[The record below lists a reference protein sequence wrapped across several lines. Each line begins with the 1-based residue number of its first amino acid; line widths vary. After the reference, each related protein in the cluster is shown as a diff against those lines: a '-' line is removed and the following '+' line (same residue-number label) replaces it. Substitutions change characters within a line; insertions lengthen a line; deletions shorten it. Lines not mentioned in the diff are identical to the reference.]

1 MNKKIE
7 DYLHLYLGCEVK
19 VLDIDGQTFTDKVE
33 SVHDNKS
40 GKGFSIYEFGDCPFD
55 NHEEY
60 YQRIMPIL
68 RPLSDMTDGEKI
80 FIISNYIKPGWTG
93 KQLLEDNEDDW
104 AMRVRHIEHGEKS
117 VYVSKKKFEPWLLK
131 YLLSKGFDLFGL
143 IEAGL
148 AIETPSLLTNQ
159 VK

>member
-1 MNKKIE
+1 MKKIE
-7 DYLHLYLGCEVK
+7 DYLHLYLGCECKYRTTAIENAQWGWGIVD
-19 VLDIDGQTFTDKVE
+19 VRTLH
-33 SVHDNKS
+33 SVYT
-40 GKGFSIYEFGDCPFD
+40 GLWEI
-55 NHEEY
+55 
-60 YQRIMPIL
+60 QLIL
-68 RPLSDMTDGEKI
+68 RPLSNMTDGEKI

>member
-68 RPLSDMTDGEKI
+68 RPLSDMTEEERIECKAESTVRFAAHSMQYEKLEPDQ
-80 FIISNYIKPGWTG
+80 FIK
-93 KQLLEDNEDDW
+93 
-104 AMRVRHIEHGEKS
+104 
-117 VYVSKKKFEPWLLK
+117 
-131 YLLSKGFDLFGL
+131 LLSKGFDLFNL
-143 IEAGL
+143 IPEGL
-148 AIETPSLLTNQ
+148 AIDKTSLLTNQ